1 MRSDS
6 PKPRRRARRGLRIAA
21 ALLGAFVLLALA
33 GTLALPR
40 PGLPPE
46 AYARGTTGGR
56 VEVTAGARYRAG
68 PLRRALLGPGHRR
81 AWAAP
86 ARVEVLDLAAFAG
99 GLKPVRRGGG
109 RQTRS
114 LHLEA
119 GDGRAF
125 VFRSV
130 EKDQATGLKP
140 LWRATGGRIRQ
151 DQVGALHPGAAL
163 AAAGLAEAAGVRHAA
178 PRLVVMPD
186 VAALDSFRA
195 DFGGLLGT
203 LEERPRGA
211 ADGGP
216 GFGGALQVV
225 DTEDLDTAL
234 AGDPEH
240 RVDGPAYLAARLLD
254 LLLGD
259 WDRHEGQ
266 WRWARLPD
274 DGGHRWVPIPRDRD
288 YAFADYRGLL
298 PSLARH
304 ADPKIVRFDDRYRDL
319 EGLLVDARDLDR
331 RFLCPLPQAAWDS
344 AAAAL
349 RGRLTDAAIAA
360 SLRRM
365 PPEYLRVDGDALAR
379 TLRARRDRLPEAA
392 AAFRR
397 SLHAAGGCVVEPTKQ

>member
-1 MRSDS
+1 MRV
-6 PKPRRRARRGLRIAA
+6 AA
-21 ALLGAFVLLALA
+21 ALLGAFLLLALA

-40 PGLPPE
+40 PGLPPG
-46 AYARGTTGGR
+46 AYARGATRGA

-99 GLKPVRRGGG
+99 GLEPERRGGG
-109 RQTRS
+109 RQTRA
-114 LHLEA
+114 LHLRA
-119 GDGRAF
+119 GDGRTF

-151 DQVGALHPGAAL
+151 DQVGALHPGASL
-163 AAAGLAEAAGVRHAA
+163 AAAGLAEAAGVLHAP

-195 DFGGLLGT
+195 EFGGLLGT

-211 ADGGP
+211 AAGAP
-216 GFGGALQVV
+216 GFGGALAVV
-225 DTEDLDTAL
+225 DTEELDSAL
-234 AGDPEH
+234 RAHPGS
-240 RVDGPAYLAARLLD
+240 RVDGRAYLAARLLD
-254 LLLGD
+254 VLVGD

-266 WRWARLPD
+266 WRWARLAD

-298 PSLARH
+298 PSLARGV
-304 ADPKIVRFDDRYRDL
+304 DPKIVRFDDRYRDL
-319 EGLLVDARDLDR
+319 EGLLADARGLDR
-331 RFLCPLPQAAWDS
+331 RVLCALPPSAWDS
-344 AAAAL
+344 TAAAL
-349 RGRLTDAAIAA
+349 RGRLTDATIAA

-365 PPEYLRVDGDALAR
+365 PPEYLRVDGEALAR

-392 AAFRR
+392 GAFRR
-397 SLHAAGGCVVEPTKQ
+397 SLHAAGGCVVDPAEKE